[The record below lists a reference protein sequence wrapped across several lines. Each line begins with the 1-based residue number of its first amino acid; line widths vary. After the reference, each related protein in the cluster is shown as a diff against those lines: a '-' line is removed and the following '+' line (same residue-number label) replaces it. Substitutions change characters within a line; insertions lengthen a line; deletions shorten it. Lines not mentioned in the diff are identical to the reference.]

1 MKFIFNTMEEP
12 ILYLD
17 FDENSMD
24 EGMDALSFVDRPATE
39 IKWELFQVADES
51 YNDYPVSASQNACRA
66 LRYKEKN
73 PNNDC

>member
-17 FDENSMD
+17 FDENSME

-39 IKWELFQVADES
+39 IKWEVFQTIDET
-51 YNDYPVSASQNACRA
+51 
-66 LRYKEKN
+66 
-73 PNNDC
+73 